1 MLWVLKG
8 TLSMRRSFEHPRHAK
23 HYGQE
28 NIYNFTQKIFVSL
41 NLCWDTFILC
51 FQTYFFFYIFH
62 YSISKKC
69 SNSSSSHGNRSAS
82 ADSSYRTA
90 WAPQMDAS
98 GTGVL
103 PSQPFVQDPSMPP
116 LPLPN
121 TTVQLEE
128 VHRRLEA
135 DHTKVAPVKSK

>member
-1 MLWVLKG
+1 M
-8 TLSMRRSFEHPRHAK
+8 
-23 HYGQE
+23 
-28 NIYNFTQKIFVSL
+28 
-41 NLCWDTFILC
+41 
-51 FQTYFFFYIFH
+51 
-62 YSISKKC
+62 SKKC

-82 ADSSYRTA
+82 ADSSYRVA
-90 WAPQMDAS
+90 WGPQMDVS

-103 PSQPFVQDPSMPP
+103 PSQPFVQDPKMPP

-135 DHTKVAPVKSK
+135 DHTKMAPVKSKYVYSIFLTHCIRNRLSHTIYWKSPISVLGKPGYEIYIFLEKNGLFICKQWRT

>member
-1 MLWVLKG
+1 MLNIMSKKIFIIF
-8 TLSMRRSFEHPRHAK
+8 TL
-23 HYGQE
+23 
-28 NIYNFTQKIFVSL
+28 KIFVL
-41 NLCWDTFILC
+41 GYFYLC
-51 FQTYFFFYIFH
+51 FHNIFLNIFH

-90 WAPQMDAS
+90 WAPQMDTS